1 VQESR
6 KLFVPKPMD
15 FIQTSKAK
23 QVSAGR
29 VHTLVLLEDGTV
41 YATGYNQ
48 NGELGLRTFVTHC

>member
-1 VQESR
+1 
-6 KLFVPKPMD
+6 MD
-15 FIQTSKAK
+15 FVQTSKVK

-48 NGELGLRTFVTHC
+48 NGELGLNTFVTHC